1 MVWNDPNLDRSAYPP
16 LPTGTTGYDDF
27 LRRNTAL
34 GSLKV
39 QASRGR
45 GALPTEGVRISVIG
59 SFTDARVLFFDG
71 VTDEDGLIDGIVLPA
86 PPRQQSLQSQDA
98 RRGAVYQVFASHPDY
113 EPDIY
118 EIEIFEAIT
127 SILPVTLRLPQEVL

>member
-1 MVWNDPNLDRSAYPP
+1 MVWNDSALDRTAYPD
-16 LPTGTTGYDDF
+16 LPAGASSYDAF

-34 GSLKV
+34 GELKV

-59 SFTDARVLFFDG
+59 QFNDARVLFFDG
-71 VTDEDGLIDGIVLPA
+71 VTDDDGLITGITLPA
-86 PPRQQSLQSQDA
+86 PPLQQSLQAQDA
-98 RRGAVYQVFASHPDY
+98 RRGALYQVFASHPDF

-118 EIEIFEAIT
+118 EIEIFEGIT
-127 SILPVTLRLPQEVL
+127 AILPVSLRLPQEVL

>member
-1 MVWNDPNLDRSAYPP
+1 MVWNDSALDRTAYPD
-16 LPTGTTGYDDF
+16 LPAGTSSYDAF

-34 GSLKV
+34 GELKV

-59 SFTDARVLFFDG
+59 QFNDARVLFFDG
-71 VTDEDGLIDGIVLPA
+71 VTDDDGLITGIVLPA
-86 PPRQQSLQSQDA
+86 PPRQQSLQAQDA
-98 RRGAVYQVFASHPDY
+98 RRGALYQVFASHPDF

-118 EIEIFEAIT
+118 EIEIFEGIT
-127 SILPVTLRLPQEVL
+127 AILPVSLRLPQEVL